1 MPEARWLQ
9 PEKYKG
15 IVINFYNTYDYAP
28 NLSWFVEATW
38 RYSTRGK
45 QQRIEGKN
53 KPDAFK
59 RVKKEIDKV
68 MH

>member
-9 PEKYKG
+9 PKEYNG
-15 IVINFYNTYDYAP
+15 IVINFERTYDYTP

-45 QQRIEGKN
+45 QQRIHGKD
-53 KPDAFK
+53 KAEAFK
-59 RVKKEIDKV
+59 RVKKEIDQEKK
-68 MH
+68 